1 MTQEVAVV
9 TRGLT
14 KRYRESTVVSD
25 LNMVVPRGAVYG
37 FLGPNGAGKSTT
49 MKMLL
54 GLVHPTCG
62 GAQVLGVPMTP
73 ENRLELLRNV
83 GSLIESPSCYPHL
96 TARENL
102 EIVSE
107 LRGLPAGEID
117 DALRIVRLDGPS
129 AQRKRVG
136 HFSLGMR
143 QLLLDE
149 PTNGLDPS
157 GIHEIRA
164 LIKRLPQMLGTTV
177 VVSSHLLAEIDQMAD
192 YVGIINKGRMAWQG
206 PMADLHAQ
214 GRRWLAL
221 RTTDNAEAARVL
233 EGVVADGDW
242 LCVGAADDAS
252 VGQLSLG
259 LAGRGIGIVRLEER
273 REALEDIFLRLTGME
288 VTL

>member
-14 KRYRESTVVSD
+14 KRYGESTVVSD

-54 GLVHPTCG
+54 GLAHPTCG
-62 GAQVLGVPMTP
+62 RAQVLGVPMTP
-73 ENRLELLRNV
+73 ENRLKLLRNV
-83 GSLIESPSCYPHL
+83 GSLIESPSYYPHL

-107 LRGLPAGEID
+107 LRGLPTGEID

-143 QLLLDE
+143 Q
-149 PTNGLDPS
+149 
-157 GIHEIRA
+157 
-164 LIKRLPQMLGTTV
+164 RL
-177 VVSSHLLAEIDQMAD
+177 
-192 YVGIINKGRMAWQG
+192 
-206 PMADLHAQ
+206 
-214 GRRWLAL
+214 
-221 RTTDNAEAARVL
+221 
-233 EGVVADGDW
+233 
-242 LCVGAADDAS
+242 
-252 VGQLSLG
+252 
-259 LAGRGIGIVRLEER
+259 GIG
-273 REALEDIFLRLTGME
+273 
-288 VTL
+288 